1 MTYIRDTCIL
11 AYRRTIWGTAGAHE
25 ATDNPSDE
33 SPGIKELCACVGS
46 LSQLLRAGLVVAP
59 HQHRSKDNEHNDD
72 GYANEYRIDWHGW
85 TPVMEQ

>member
-1 MTYIRDTCIL
+1 MKQPTTQ
-11 AYRRTIWGTAGAHE
+11 
-25 ATDNPSDE
+25 ATNHRVSK
-33 SPGIKELCACVGS
+33 SSGACVGS

-59 HQHRSKDNEHNDD
+59 HQRRSKDNEHNDD